1 MGADVVHVVLVVVS
15 EVPTSASDAL
25 TLLLRTSTSSA
36 CTEHCNTTR
45 LFTMRSSVS
54 PDRAT
59 SVAGIVIV
67 PTLDTS
73 VVGLLSMISVLFH
86 KIEGGGNGG
95 GDGGGASGGGKGGAD
110 GGADG
115 GGGRSG
121 GEGGAGGGAGG

>member
-1 MGADVVHVVLVVVS
+1 MDADVVHVVLVVVS
-15 EVPTSASDAL
+15 EVATSASDAL

-59 SVAGIVIV
+59 SEAGMVIV

-73 VVGLLSMISVLFH
+73 VVGLLSIISVRLGA
-86 KIEGGGNGG
+86 GGGNGG
-95 GDGGGASGGGKGGAD
+95 GDGGGASGGGKGGND